1 MLLSTTAAGLIS
13 GGAVPIAGAETM
25 RVRITRTTFAGGQLL
40 AEGESYDLP
49 ADDAYRLLSMR
60 KAVAADAPALE
71 IADAPSAITPEPAAA
86 RRRMQKEEG

>member
-1 MLLSTTAAGLIS
+1 MLLSTTVAGLIS

-25 RVRITRTTFAGGQLL
+25 RVRITRTTFCGGQLL

-60 KAVAADAPALE
+60 KAVVADAPALE
-71 IADAPSAITPEPAAA
+71 IADAPAAIAPEPAAA
-86 RRRMQKEEG
+86 RSRLPKKEG

>member
-1 MLLSTTAAGLIS
+1 MLLTTTAAGLIS

-49 ADDAYRLLSMR
+49 ADVAYQLLALR
-60 KAVAADAPALE
+60 KAVTADAPAPE
-71 IADAPSAITPEPAAA
+71 VADAPAPITPEPAAA
-86 RRRMQKEEG
+86 RSRLPKKEG